1 MKLSPYH
8 RTRRISIAAVLVL
21 AFVAVGFVHSTWA
34 ESGVHGYIEAVGVV
48 LIAAGILGRM
58 WCVLYIGSRKS
69 KTLIALG
76 PYSVTRNPL
85 YVFSTIAAA
94 GAGSQSG
101 SIVIA
106 AVFTVACAAIF
117 HLVIAA
123 EETYLSGVLGE
134 DYQSYLATVP
144 RFFPNFRLFRDDPVL
159 SVTTRIVYR
168 TFFDGLVFFVSVPI
182 LELVEHLQDAHIL
195 PVLLRLP

>member
-1 MKLSPYH
+1 MKLSLYH
-8 RTRRISIAAVLVL
+8 RTRRASIAAAIVL

-34 ESGVHGYIEAVGVV
+34 ESGLHGYIEAVGVV

-69 KTLIALG
+69 KALVTLG

-106 AVFTVACAAIF
+106 LIFMAACAAIF

-123 EETYLSGVLGE
+123 EETYLGSVLGE
-134 DYQSYLATVP
+134 EYQAYLASVP
-144 RFFPNFRLFRDDPVL
+144 RFFPNLRLFRDVPVL

-168 TFFDGLVFFVSVPI
+168 TFFDGLVFFVSVPF
-182 LELVEHLQDAHIL
+182 LELVEHLQATHVL